1 MLTALS
7 WVHFSLCLSLDLTSQ
22 TLQYKCPV
30 MTLGLQTL
38 QPNRIKPTK
47 DEVTSSSIN
56 WLVFITHIKP
66 VVTYKYVYALRKNCT
81 QSAH

>member
-1 MLTALS
+1 MIMLTALS

-22 TLQYKCPV
+22 TLQCKCPV

-47 DEVTSSSIN
+47 
-56 WLVFITHIKP
+56 
-66 VVTYKYVYALRKNCT
+66 A
-81 QSAH
+81 A